1 MSRAFVKESDQDP
14 DALPERP
21 VSAHANFVTA
31 RGLALLE
38 QSIRALEAERTAAR
52 ASADNGALAR
62 IGRDLRYFQRRRESA
77 RLITPAEAPVA
88 VRFGVQVWLELADGT
103 EKAYRIVGEDESD
116 PAQGLLSYVSP
127 LASAMLGARVGAAI
141 QLGSMPATISRLE
154 L

>member
-14 DALPERP
+14 DALPERV

-38 QSIRALEAERTAAR
+38 HSIQALEAERTVAR
-52 ASADNGALAR
+52 AATDNSALAR

-77 RLITPAEAPVA
+77 RLITPAAAPA
-88 VRFGVQVWLELADGT
+88 AARFGVQVWLELEDGT
-103 EKAYRIVGEDESD
+103 EKAFRIVGEDEAD

-127 LASAMLGARVGAAI
+127 LASSMLGARVGAAVQI
-141 QLGSMPATISRLE
+141 GSQQATITRLE
-154 L
+154 I

>member
-77 RLITPAEAPVA
+77 RLITPAEAPAA
-88 VRFGVQVWLELADGT
+88 VRFGVQVWLELEDGT
-103 EKAYRIVGEDESD
+103 EKAFRIVGEDEAD

-127 LASAMLGARVGAAI
+127 LASSMLGARVGAAI
-141 QLGSMPATISRLE
+141 QLGSLPATISRLE